1 MTNPMRDVETG
12 RFLRLPVD
20 PSLPLE
26 KQLELET
33 ASVSKRGYWRNR
45 TRILEKKRNEYP
57 ERKTKILAYAR
68 KLKYGVDEE
77 FVQQLNSIQKG
88 KCGICGKIPKRKLGV
103 DHVHEAKV
111 VRGLL
116 CKYCNT
122 RLTWIENKA
131 WLVKVLKYLGMEEID
146 LW

>member
-33 ASVSKRGYWRNR
+33 ASVAKRCYWRNR
-45 TRILEKKRNEYP
+45 TKLLEKKKQEYPQRRNE
-57 ERKTKILAYAR
+57 ILAR
-68 KLKYGVDEE
+68 RRELEYGVDEE
-77 FVQQLNSIQKG
+77 FIKRLTSIQNC
-88 KCGICGKIPKRKLGV
+88 KCGICKHPLKLYV
-103 DHVHEAKV
+103 DHEHKNKP

-116 CKYCNT
+116 CNHCN
-122 RLTWIENKA
+122 LKLALIENKA
-131 WLVKVLKYLGMEEID
+131 WLRRVFKYLGMEPID